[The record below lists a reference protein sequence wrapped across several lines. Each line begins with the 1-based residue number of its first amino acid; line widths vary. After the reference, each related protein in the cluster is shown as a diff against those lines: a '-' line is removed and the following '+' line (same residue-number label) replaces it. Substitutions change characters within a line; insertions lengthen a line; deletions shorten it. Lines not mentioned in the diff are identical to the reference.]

1 MKINLDSFKDKNTLY
16 PFLAIIFLFIL
27 GWIIGKIL
35 FFDDIGNMKKKLNI
49 QKNYLLE
56 IGDFQNQINDLNL
69 RLGPLKEEQE
79 SLSRLFHNKNEIE
92 NLYQELST
100 IAIRNGLT
108 IVNLEKLEKETYDI
122 QGNKITEEQSSDNDT
137 FYMIPVD
144 YTIIGN
150 FIDYLRFRAQVAE
163 LQKSLNFQSELI
175 SLSED
180 VDRVGEIN
188 STATIAVFSLE
199 GE

>member
-1 MKINLDSFKDKNTLY
+1 M
-16 PFLAIIFLFIL
+16 AIIFLFIF

-35 FFDDIGNMKKKLNI
+35 FFDDISNMKKKLNI
-49 QKNYLLE
+49 QKNYLIE
-56 IGDFQNQINDLNL
+56 IEDYQNQINNLNL
-69 RLGPLKEEQE
+69 RLGPLKEEQA

-108 IVNLEKLEKETYDI
+108 IVNLEKLEKEIYDI
-122 QGNKITEEQSSDNDT
+122 QGNKITDEQSIDNDT

-144 YTIIGN
+144 YSIIGN

-175 SLSED
+175 NLSED